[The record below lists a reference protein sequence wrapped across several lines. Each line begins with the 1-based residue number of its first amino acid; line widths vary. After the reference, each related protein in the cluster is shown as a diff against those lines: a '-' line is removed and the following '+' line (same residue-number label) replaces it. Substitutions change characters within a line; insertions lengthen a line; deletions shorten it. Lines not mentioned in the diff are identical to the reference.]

1 MSTRDTI
8 QSVFKTEIS
17 DLKKLRK
24 IVFSFPRE
32 NFQTLLSSETIY
44 AVEIAQIYFELL
56 WEMYEKDKS
65 INNKVSKK
73 EILENHMRYFSDLRF
88 PETVILKAFWK
99 VAERNPYDFEL
110 DHFVKPGT
118 PRLDV
123 RLELAEASRA
133 FRRELNALL
142 RSLGMLE
149 TT

>member
-1 MSTRDTI
+1 MNTRDTI
-8 QSVFKTEIS
+8 QSVFKNDIS

-44 AVEIAQIYFELL
+44 AVEIAQVYFELI

-73 EILENHMRYFSDLRF
+73 EILENHMRYFADLRF
-88 PETVILKAFWK
+88 SEMFILKAFWK
-99 VAERNPYDFEL
+99 VAERNPYDFEV
-110 DHFVKPGT
+110 DHFLKEGT

>member
-1 MSTRDTI
+1 MSDKDTI
-8 QSVFKTEIS
+8 QSVFKTQIS
-17 DLKKLRK
+17 DLKKLRR
-24 IVFSFPRE
+24 IIFTFPRE
-32 NFQTLLSSETIY
+32 NFQALLSSKTIY
-44 AVEIAQIYFELL
+44 AVEIAQVYFELL

-65 INNKVSKK
+65 ISNKVSKK
-73 EILENHMRYFSDLRF
+73 EILENHMRYFADLRF
-88 PETVILKAFWK
+88 SETIILKAFWK

-110 DHFVKPGT
+110 DHFIKAGT

-142 RSLGMLE
+142 RSLGLLE

>member
-1 MSTRDTI
+1 MTQRDTI
-8 QSVFKTEIS
+8 QSVFKTDIS

-24 IVFSFPRE
+24 IVFSFPKE

-44 AVEIAQIYFELL
+44 AVEISQVYFELI

-73 EILENHMRYFSDLRF
+73 EILENHMRYFADLRF
-88 PETVILKAFWK
+88 SEMVILKAFWK

-110 DHFVKPGT
+110 DHFIKSGT
-118 PRLDV
+118 QRLDV

-149 TT
+149 TM